1 MSRREYKVR
10 SYEFFRNGGLP
21 CTYLCEVLLWGCEAP
36 DSNLE
41 HPRELAA
48 AVGDVLHQQVAT
60 ANNKRFS

>member
-1 MSRREYKVR
+1 
-10 SYEFFRNGGLP
+10 
-21 CTYLCEVLLWGCEAP
+21 VLLWGCEAP